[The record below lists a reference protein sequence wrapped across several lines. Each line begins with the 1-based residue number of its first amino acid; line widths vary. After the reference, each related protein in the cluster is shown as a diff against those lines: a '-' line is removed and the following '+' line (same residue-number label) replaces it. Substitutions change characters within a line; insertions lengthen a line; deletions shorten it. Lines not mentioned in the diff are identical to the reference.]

1 MTQSKDSSP
10 LDLVIRGATIVDG
23 SGTPAFVGDV
33 GVQGDKIAAIGTVP
47 AGAANEIDGSGLVL
61 CPGFVDPH
69 THYDA
74 QLFWDPLATP
84 SSLHGVT
91 TVVSGNCGFT
101 LAPLAE
107 GDSEY
112 TARMMANVEGMSLEA
127 LQQAL
132 PWDWK
137 GFGDYLDRL
146 DGKIAVNAG
155 FLVGHCAIRRA
166 VMGGDAIGK
175 EATQS
180 QVEAMTLML
189 RESLDSGGLGF
200 STSRAFTHSDGAG
213 DPVASR
219 WASESEVLALSRE
232 VANHEGTS
240 LEFIFDGCLNGF
252 KEEEIELAAAMSLA
266 ADRPA
271 NWNVLT
277 VSASDEKNVRNQVAA
292 CEAAAAKGAK
302 IVALTMPVIIDLCMS
317 FKNHCALHILPGWSK
332 VLSGSVPEQIERLR
346 DPAVREQMQ
355 TDAKSPEAGVL
366 RGVAHWGSYKIGDG
380 PNPELADLRDRSVAD
395 IAKERGQ
402 DEFDTLVDIV
412 IADELATILWPISR
426 ADDTASWDLRLD
438 VWNSPHVMLG
448 GSDAGAHLDRMCGA
462 PYPTLFLADV
472 LRGRKLVP
480 LERAIAMMTSE
491 PADLFGLIGRGRI
504 QLGGQADLVL
514 FDPETIASS
523 GARAVEDLPDGS
535 LRLVSDAFGIRK
547 VIVNGAITVDE
558 GKATGACAGTL
569 LRSGRDTETVHLS
582 GS

>member
-1 MTQSKDSSP
+1 MTQSSDSTP
-10 LDLVIRGATIVDG
+10 FDLVVRGATIVDG
-23 SGTPAFVGDV
+23 TGAKSFIGDV
-33 GVQGDKIAAIGTVP
+33 GVREDKIAAIGVVASP
-47 AGAANEIDGSGLVL
+47 GVQEIDGKGLVL
-61 CPGFVDPH
+61 SPGFVDPH

-101 LAPLAE
+101 LAPLAA

-112 TARMMANVEGMSLEA
+112 TARMMANVEGMPLEA

-132 PWDWK
+132 PWDWQ

-166 VMGGDAIGK
+166 VMGSDAIGK
-175 EATQS
+175 EATPS
-180 QVEAMTLML
+180 QIEAMTLML
-189 RESLDSGGLGF
+189 GESLASGGLGF

-219 WASESEVLALSRE
+219 WASEEEVLALSSE
-232 VANHEGTS
+232 VAEHEGTT

-252 KEEEIELAAAMSLA
+252 KEAEIELATAMSLA

-277 VSASDEKNVRNQVAA
+277 VSASDEKNVRAQVAA

-302 IVALTMPVIIDLCMS
+302 IVALTMPVIVDLCMS
-317 FKNHCALHILPGWSK
+317 FKNHCALHKLPRWSE
-332 VLSGSVPEQIERLR
+332 VLTGSVEEQIERLQ
-346 DPAVREQMQ
+346 DPAVREQMKSG
-355 TDAKSPEAGVL
+355 AKSPEAGVL
-366 RGVAHWGSYKIGDG
+366 RGVAQWGSYKIGNG
-380 PNPELADLRDRSVAD
+380 PNPDLADLRDRSIAD
-395 IAKERGQ
+395 IAAERDQ
-402 DEFDTLVDIV
+402 DEFDTLVEIV
-412 IADELATILWPISR
+412 IADGLATILWPISR
-426 ADDTASWDLRLD
+426 ADDDASWDLRLE
-438 VWNSPHVMLG
+438 VWDSPHVMLG

-472 LRGRKLVP
+472 LRGRKLVS

-491 PADLFGLIGRGRI
+491 PADLFGLKGRGRI
-504 QLGGQADLVL
+504 QEGAQADLVL
-514 FDPETIASS
+514 FDPETIGAT

-535 LRLVSDAFGIRK
+535 LRLVSDPFGIRK
-547 VIVNGAITVDE
+547 VIVNGQVTVDE
-558 GKATGACAGTL
+558 GKGTGACAGTL
-569 LRSGRDTETVHLS
+569 LRSGRDTDTVRLS
-582 GS
+582 IR